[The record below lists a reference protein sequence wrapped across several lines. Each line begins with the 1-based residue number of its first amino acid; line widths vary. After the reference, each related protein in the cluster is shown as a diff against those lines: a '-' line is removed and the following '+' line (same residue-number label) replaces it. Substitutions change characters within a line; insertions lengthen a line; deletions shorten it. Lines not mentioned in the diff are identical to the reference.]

1 MLEWF
6 VPSCINHNKYKLIP
20 QEMFVP
26 IYKVP
31 CLIISLFLIQ
41 SMFVSPTVLTV
52 GANLFFIQAV
62 APLLILLLAIIRE
75 VTKFNNVQG

>member
-1 MLEWF
+1 
-6 VPSCINHNKYKLIP
+6 
-20 QEMFVP
+20 MFQF
-26 IYKVP
+26 IKVP

-41 SMFVSPTVLTV
+41 SMFVSPTVLIV

>member
-1 MLEWF
+1 
-6 VPSCINHNKYKLIP
+6 
-20 QEMFVP
+20 
-26 IYKVP
+26 
-31 CLIISLFLIQ
+31 
-41 SMFVSPTVLTV
+41 MFVSPTVLIV